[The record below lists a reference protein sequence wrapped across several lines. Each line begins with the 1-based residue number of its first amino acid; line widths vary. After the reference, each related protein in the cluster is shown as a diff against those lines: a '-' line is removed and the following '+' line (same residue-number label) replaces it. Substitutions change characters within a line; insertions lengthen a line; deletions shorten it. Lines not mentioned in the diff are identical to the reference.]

1 MNGKE
6 KDFFAYILKKRLYE
20 FTPIDVSKM
29 LGVTNKT
36 VINRCA
42 KLSSNGFLMPVIV
55 NTRVRS
61 YRVSEFSRVN
71 EKNIMKML
79 K

>member
-1 MNGKE
+1 M
-6 KDFFAYILKKRLYE
+6 FILKKRLYE

-42 KLSSNGFLMPVIV
+42 KLSNNGFLKPMIV

-61 YRVSEFSRVN
+61 YQVSDFLKAN
-71 EKNIMKML
+71 EKQIMKML
-79 K
+79 SC